1 MPAAKYFWSAL
12 PLLFAVPIAARAQDA
27 APAADAA
34 PALDT
39 PAAPSAVPVD
49 DGSIDFAADTLSYD
63 NGTEKVVAT
72 GQVRLAR
79 DGNYLAADSVTWDR
93 KTGRVQA
100 NGNVVVLDPQGNKL
114 VGDKV
119 DLTDSLRD
127 GTIQDL
133 LLVLDT
139 GGRIAAQRGLRKD
152 GTTILENA
160 IYTGCPMTATSC
172 GKTRRPS
179 WTITAALITRSADGK
194 AIRFT
199 HGRLHL
205 FGLSLPLLP
214 IMSVHT
220 DNTGT
225 SGFLIPD
232 FSFSGSNGLEVAA
245 PYHFQLAAN
254 RDATIT
260 PHFYSKNAPSLDA
273 TYRQLTSLGAF
284 QLRGF
289 ATYGQVD
296 SATTL
301 RPEGRKG
308 VRGYF
313 EGNGKFQ
320 FDPYWSL
327 TTSLRAATD
336 KTVTRRFD
344 LTRDDRLRSLID
356 LERIAP
362 DSYVSIAGWFFQ
374 GLRVDDQ
381 QRTIP
386 IALPAVD
393 ARVRLHNPVL
403 GGRVELQAN
412 SLAITRIEGQDT
424 QRAFVQ
430 ARWDLRKLTRWGQ
443 QLTFTALARGDVYH
457 TDDSPDTTVALYR
470 GLDGWH
476 VRGIGALAADM
487 RYPLV
492 GSAFGGTQTIV
503 PRVQIVLTPPTANLS
518 IPNEDSR
525 SIDLDDTNLF
535 AINRFSGYDRWE
547 DGSRITYGAEYHLE
561 RPRFSIDT
569 MIGQSYRLTRS
580 PSLFPQGTGLTDRF
594 SDYVGRTRIRY
605 GRLIDITHHFR
616 VDHHNFAVRR
626 NEIDLTVGTDQTYL
640 QLGYIKLNRNID
652 PSIEDLRDKE
662 ELRLA
667 GRWKFRRYWSLFG
680 ATVIDLTNK
689 AEDPLSLASGFEP
702 VRHRLGVDYEDDCI
716 TFGLQWRRD
725 YEQIGTFRKG
735 STFAFHFALKNL
747 GR

>member
-1 MPAAKYFWSAL
+1 MRASKYFWTAL
-12 PLLFAVPIAARAQDA
+12 PLLFAMPTVVRAQDA
-27 APAADAA
+27 PAAPATTQVDPAADG
-34 PALDT
+34 T
-39 PAAPSAVPVD
+39 
-49 DGSIDFAADTLSYD
+49 IDFAADILSYD
-63 NGTEKVVAT
+63 NDEQLVTAT

-93 KTGRVQA
+93 KSGRVQA
-100 NGNVVVLDPQGNKL
+100 SGNVVVLDPQGNKL

-119 DLTDSLRD
+119 DLTDSLKD
-127 GTIQDL
+127 GTIDNL

-139 GGRIAAQRGLRKD
+139 GGRIAAKHGLRKD
-152 GTTILENA
+152 GATILENA
-160 IYTGCPMTATSC
+160 IYTGCPVTSDSC

-179 WTITAALITRSADGK
+179 WTITSARITRSADGK
-194 AIRFT
+194 QIHFT
-199 HGRLHL
+199 HGRLNL
-205 FGLSLPLLP
+205 FGISLPLLP
-214 IMSVHT
+214 LMSVHT

-232 FSFSGSNGLEVAA
+232 ISFSGSNGLEVAA
-245 PYHFQLAAN
+245 PYHFQLAPN
-254 RDATIT
+254 RDASVI
-260 PHFYSKNAPSLDA
+260 PHFYSKNAPALDL

-296 SATTL
+296 SASTL
-301 RPEGRKG
+301 KPEGRNG
-308 VRGYF
+308 VRGF
-313 EGNGKFQ
+313 VEGNGKFQ

-386 IALPAVD
+386 IALPAID
-393 ARVRLHNPVL
+393 ARLRLHNPVF
-403 GGRVELQAN
+403 GGRVELEAN
-412 SLAITRIEGQDT
+412 SLAITRIDGQDT

-457 TDDSPDTTVALYR
+457 TDNSADTSVALYR

-487 RYPLV
+487 RWPLI

-503 PRVQIVLTPPTANLS
+503 PRVQVVLTPPNANLS

-547 DGSRITYGAEYHLE
+547 DGPRITYGAEYTLE
-561 RPRFSIDT
+561 RPRFSIST
-569 MIGQSYRLTRS
+569 QIGQSYRLTRS

-594 SDYVGRTRIRY
+594 SDFVGRTRIRY

-616 VDHHNFAVRR
+616 VDRSNFAIRR
-626 NEIDLTVGTDQTYL
+626 NEIDLTFGSDETYL
-640 QLGYIKLNRNID
+640 QVGYIKLNRNID

-662 ELRLA
+662 ELRVA
-667 GRWKFRRYWSLFG
+667 GRWKFRPHWSLFG
-680 ATVIDLTNK
+680 ATVIDLTNRT
-689 AEDPLSLASGFEP
+689 EDPLSLASGFEP
-702 VRHRLGVDYEDDCI
+702 VRHRLGLDYEDDCL
-716 TFGLQWRRD
+716 TFGVQWRRD
-725 YEQIGTFRKG
+725 YERIGTFRKG
-735 STFAFHFALKNL
+735 STFAIHFALKNL